1 MTTTYADYL
10 TKIQEDVLDTIKE
23 AQDASLKSFASLREL
38 SANYPTTVPAMPK
51 IDGFPTPVELI
62 KQSFEFAEKFLE
74 VRKEY
79 TLKVAELI
87 ETAQKQVVDAAR
99 ATAKQGK
106 HNN

>member
-38 SANYPTTVPAMPK
+38 GANYPTTVPAMPK
-51 IDGFPTPVELI
+51 IDGFPTASELI
-62 KQSFEFAEKFLE
+62 KQSFDFTEKFLE

-87 ETAQKQVVDAAR
+87 ENAQKQVIDAAR
-99 ATAKQGK
+99 ATSKPSK